1 MDVVVVDTDGVE
13 GGVLMQLRPR
23 EPFGELEVGTGDGM
37 LYRRCSRGT
46 RSASIDSHCFVKCIT
61 QRVQASTRFEET
73 SVVLRQGKCITCEF
87 MCSADVDN
95 HSIWPAAKRPRQTKQ
110 LEGKEDGNNIFD
122 WTLWVDCICLRE
134 LSVSVLYR
142 WLVWRCVWSRVPTP
156 TGSIRIF
163 GGCC

>member
-46 RSASIDSHCFVKCIT
+46 RSASIVSHCFVKCIT

-110 LEGKEDGNNIFD
+110 LEGKEEGINIR
-122 WTLWVDCICLRE
+122 VDI
-134 LSVSVLYR
+134 V
-142 WLVWRCVWSRVPTP
+142 
-156 TGSIRIF
+156 G
-163 GGCC
+163 